1 MQIDKLL
8 LYDDKL
14 QLNKDKEKNLEIN
27 SNKINIRK
35 RKKLNILC
43 ILGEAPK

>member
-8 LYDDKL
+8 LYDGKL

-35 RKKLNILC
+35 RKKAEYTLYTWRST
-43 ILGEAPK
+43 